1 MRIWWGDGHY
11 SLLTRLN
18 GPTGI
23 ANVSYP
29 NGDPYPNGEPIC
41 NYNFSVYP
49 PAPLVDAR
57 KINIYQGTWTYDGP
71 GTYHLWMDDPDRM
84 ANINNVTGSV
94 NVDFYL
100 FTTIVANEFTSG
112 CVNSPVIANAPV
124 CQYACAGECY
134 TYNPG
139 AYIPTPPSDAND
151 SIVYSLGHSLAL
163 NPLNLQPEVCPGNNL
178 IVPIGTTVEV
188 DQHTGTL
195 KWCNAQAGIW
205 NFVILMT
212 TMRRTYSII
221 GTDTTREIVP
231 VDTVELELEVIVNG
245 SCAFNPPSITSKD
258 TCVVAGG
265 DVQIKYTANAGAN
278 NLQLYITDAGE
289 PFSLSPPAVLTGYA
303 PPRSA
308 MNPVFNWTTT
318 CAEVRANPYSVVIK
332 ATEKVIGGGLPPD
345 TNYYSAY
352 GTSQITVI
360 GPAPPY
366 LFANLEGTTI
376 CLNWEPSP
384 CAQAIGYNIYRHI
397 GCSSWKHGYC
407 ETGVPAYT
415 GYTLLATVYGID
427 DTTYCDSNG
436 GAGLS
441 PGVSY
446 SYVVDAIYP
455 LSAASHSYASIDT
468 CVLIKLGVPLITNVS
483 VTKTGQNSGEIFV
496 RWMKPIADADNL
508 DTNTYPGPYEYILS
522 HATSMNSRIFT
533 PAATFTSAVFKTKV
547 DTTYLDKGLDTQD
560 SSYNYKIDFY
570 YTDPITKKLK
580 DVGPSGTASSTYLR
594 LQRGDASMRLGWSAK
609 VPWTNDTNFIY
620 RLDPPPAS
628 TYKLIGKTGSTS
640 YTDTGL
646 SNGYTY
652 CYYVKSSNH
661 YGDTNIKHPLYDS
674 SETVCGVPQDT
685 IAPCSPQF
693 DVKAKCTLYE
703 DSIIWS
709 NPNRLCPRAN
719 KVVSYNVFYSPT
731 LNGDEVVIATIN
743 AITNPNDTLYV
754 NGNLSSVA
762 GCYEVVAYDSAGQA
776 SIPVKVCVDNCPD
789 YQLPNV
795 FSPNGDNVND
805 LFMPLIPYRY
815 VKSIDINI
823 YNRWGQVLFH
833 TTDPQINWN
842 GNVNN
847 SGGKCPDGVYYYI
860 CVVNE
865 IRLEGIVPVTLKGF
879 IQLIR

>member
-1 MRIWWGDGHY
+1 MNNRVTGKIVRKLLGIFIFIFTGFQSYATHQVGGYISYKCLGGYTYQVTITDYTNTSNTTADRDTMRIWWGDGHY

-308 MNPVFNWTTT
+308 MNPVFNWTT
-318 CAEVRANPYSVVIK
+318 
-332 ATEKVIGGGLPPD
+332 
-345 TNYYSAY
+345 
-352 GTSQITVI
+352 
-360 GPAPPY
+360 Y
-366 LFANLEGTTI
+366 LCRGQGKPLFCCNKSNREGYRRWT
-376 CLNWEPSP
+376 PS
-384 CAQAIGYNIYRHI
+384 
-397 GCSSWKHGYC
+397 
-407 ETGVPAYT
+407 
-415 GYTLLATVYGID
+415 
-427 DTTYCDSNG
+427 
-436 GAGLS
+436 
-441 PGVSY
+441 
-446 SYVVDAIYP
+446 
-455 LSAASHSYASIDT
+455 
-468 CVLIKLGVPLITNVS
+468 
-483 VTKTGQNSGEIFV
+483 
-496 RWMKPIADADNL
+496 
-508 DTNTYPGPYEYILS
+508 
-522 HATSMNSRIFT
+522 
-533 PAATFTSAVFKTKV
+533 
-547 DTTYLDKGLDTQD
+547 
-560 SSYNYKIDFY
+560 
-570 YTDPITKKLK
+570 
-580 DVGPSGTASSTYLR
+580 
-594 LQRGDASMRLGWSAK
+594 
-609 VPWTNDTNFIY
+609 
-620 RLDPPPAS
+620 
-628 TYKLIGKTGSTS
+628 
-640 YTDTGL
+640 
-646 SNGYTY
+646 
-652 CYYVKSSNH
+652 
-661 YGDTNIKHPLYDS
+661 
-674 SETVCGVPQDT
+674 
-685 IAPCSPQF
+685 
-693 DVKAKCTLYE
+693 
-703 DSIIWS
+703 
-709 NPNRLCPRAN
+709 
-719 KVVSYNVFYSPT
+719 
-731 LNGDEVVIATIN
+731 
-743 AITNPNDTLYV
+743 
-754 NGNLSSVA
+754 
-762 GCYEVVAYDSAGQA
+762 
-776 SIPVKVCVDNCPD
+776 
-789 YQLPNV
+789 
-795 FSPNGDNVND
+795 
-805 LFMPLIPYRY
+805 
-815 VKSIDINI
+815 
-823 YNRWGQVLFH
+823 
-833 TTDPQINWN
+833 
-842 GNVNN
+842 
-847 SGGKCPDGVYYYI
+847 
-860 CVVNE
+860 
-865 IRLEGIVPVTLKGF
+865 
-879 IQLIR
+879 